1 MADMG
6 HYSLWSVFEALKLE
20 RPTIIEPCLSH
31 VCGLKDDGSAFKII
45 NDYSFPFACSVRF
58 KYPRAGDRP
67 AVDLVW
73 HDGGMRPPVPKEFYD
88 SNTEFPPEGM
98 MLKGDKGIIMAGFRL
113 ENPYIL
119 SGEKAEPMAA
129 PPAAT
134 GAVVRVPPAQRFIEG
149 VRKKEQIAGSFRQA
163 WPITEAVN
171 LYAAALRANKTLH
184 YDADLMRVTNDA
196 KADAYLDRACRAG
209 WELENI

>member
-1 MADMG
+1 
-6 HYSLWSVFEALKLE
+6 
-20 RPTIIEPCLSH
+20 
-31 VCGLKDDGSAFKII
+31 
-45 NDYSFPFACSVRF
+45 CSVRF
-58 KYPRAGDRP
+58 KYPRAGNRP

-73 HDGGMRPPVPKEFYD
+73 HDGGMRPPVPQEFYD
-88 SNTEFPPEGM
+88 RNIEFPSEGM
-98 MLKGDKGIIMAGFRL
+98 MFKGDKGIIMAGFRL
-113 ENPYIL
+113 ENPYVL
-119 SGEKAEPMAA
+119 SGEQAEPMAA
-129 PPAAT
+129 APASPAAPRPT
-134 GAVVRVPPAQRFIEG
+134 PAQRFIEG